1 MFRRVRWRW
10 AGAYGLLVTAVSAIT
25 LFFINRPACLGSARC
40 VQGTFVVGALVMGI
54 TAVSLS
60 LILLSRFTG
69 PIETLT
75 AVTLRLLKGEQRAR
89 LMHYPHN
96 EIGEFIQVYNQ
107 LVDKQSQTVSELAEE
122 RDQLASVLAYMADGV
137 LIADDHGYVRQIN
150 PAAMRLLAATE
161 KKSLGRPIA
170 ETLRHHQLIGLWQRC
185 QREGSEQVAAVEVG
199 RDLFLQ
205 AVVTPI
211 IHQGSLVY
219 LFILQDL
226 TTIRRLETV
235 RRDFISNLSHELR
248 TPLASL
254 RAVVETLQD
263 GALSDPPAANRFLSR
278 AEHEVDTLTQ
288 MVEELLELSRIESGR
303 VPLRLSPTS
312 VQQLLQTPYERF
324 RGQARRDEVTITLEI
339 ADNLPTVLADADRVQ
354 QVINNLIHN
363 ALKFTPKK
371 GSVTIQAYRAEAAP
385 DQARKMV
392 EGSPPCVIIAV
403 SDTGSGISPED
414 LPRIFERF
422 YKSDRARTRGSSGT
436 GLGLAIARHIVQAHN
451 GRLWAESKLGKG
463 SVFYFNLLTS

>member
-1 MFRRVRWRW
+1 MFRQVRWRW
-10 AGAYGLLVTAVSAIT
+10 AGAYGLLATAVFLP
-25 LFFINRPACLGSARC
+25 LFLLISRPGCLGSARC
-40 VQGTFVVGALVMGI
+40 VQNTLAVGGVVMGA
-54 TAVSLS
+54 TAV
-60 LILLSRFTG
+60 LLALFLLNRFSG
-69 PIETLT
+69 PIEALT
-75 AVTLRLLKGEQRAR
+75 AVTRRLLKGEQRAR

-107 LVDKQSQTVSELAEE
+107 LIDEHSQTIGKLTEE

-150 PAAMRLLAATE
+150 PAAMRLLATTE

-185 QREGSEQVAAVEVG
+185 QREGGEQVAAVEVG

-263 GALSDPPAANRFLSR
+263 GALTDPPAANRFLSR

-303 VPLRLSPTS
+303 FPLRLSPTP
-312 VQQLLQTPYERF
+312 VQQLLQAPIERF
-324 RGQARRDEVTITLEI
+324 RGQARRDDIEITLEI
-339 ADNLPTVLADADRVQ
+339 ADHLPQVLADADRVQ

-371 GSVTIQAYRAEAAP
+371 GRIVIQAYRAEDAP
-385 DQARKMV
+385 EEAQKMV
-392 EGSPPCVIIAV
+392 QQEPPCVIIAV

-463 SVFYFNLLTS
+463 STFYFNLLVS